1 MKLRNTL
8 FTIAG
13 FIILFSVF
21 KQCDSDTKTI
31 TKTETVIKWK
41 EKIVTETIID
51 TVFKKV
57 YVQKIKTVKGKD
69 SLIYKD
75 KPSENTITANEYKA
89 EVKTD
94 SAVAKLN
101 IVTTGELLGVTGT
114 ITFPEKETTTTITK
128 TRNASGLYLYGSTP
142 IKNFTTPEIGI
153 QLNIKNKLFISSGIQ
168 YNNINNNVDV
178 KIGFGIKLF

>member
-1 MKLRNTL
+1 MKTRNIL
-8 FTIAG
+8 LTIAG

-21 KQCDSDTKTI
+21 KQCDRDIKTI

-94 SAVAKLN
+94 SAIAKLN
-101 IVTTGELLGVTGT
+101 IVTTGELLDVTGV
-114 ITFPEKETTTTITK
+114 ITYPEKETITTITK
-128 TRNASGLYLYGSTP
+128 IKDKSGFYIYGALPINNITSPEVGVLFQVRNKVFVSAGV
-142 IKNFTTPEIGI
+142 
-153 QLNIKNKLFISSGIQ
+153 QLNNITKQPDLKVGI
-168 YNNINNNVDV
+168 
-178 KIGFGIKLF
+178 GIKLF

>member
-1 MKLRNTL
+1 MKTRNIL

-31 TKTETVIKWK
+31 TKTETVIK
-41 EKIVTETIID
+41 IVTDTIIE
-51 TVFKKV
+51 TKIEKVPEVV
-57 YVQKIKTVKGKD
+57 YVNRIKTVTGKD
-69 SLIYKD
+69 SIVYRNVPD
-75 KPSENTITANEYKA
+75 STTIKANKYTTTLLSNNSKA
-89 EVKTD
+89 NLEIT
-94 SAVAKLN
+94 
-101 IVTTGELLGVTGT
+101 TTGELLNVTGT
-114 ITFPEKETTTTITK
+114 ITFPEKETTKTITK

-178 KIGFGIKLF
+178 KVGFGIKLF